1 MISVSCDKSGDVA
14 IVKCAG
20 RMVRGETV
28 DTLKRTVVAQG
39 GARIVVI
46 DLSEIEVLDGGG
58 LGMLVFLHRWAGDNG
73 IQLKLVNP
81 SHHVHE
87 MLERTGLDRILD
99 ISSLHDALKVLSSS
113 VDHPSW
119 NAGRQWRCALGC

>member
-28 DTLKRTVVAQG
+28 ETLKRTVVAQG

-46 DLSEIEVLDGGG
+46 DLSEIEALDGGG
-58 LGMLVFLHRWAGDNG
+58 LGMPAFLHRWAGDNG
-73 IQLKLVNP
+73 IQRKLVNP
-81 SHHVHE
+81 SNHVHG
-87 MLERTGLDRILD
+87 MLERTGLARSVA
-99 ISSLHDALKVLSSS
+99 SSHLHDA
-113 VDHPSW
+113 
-119 NAGRQWRCALGC
+119 

>member
-28 DTLKRTVVAQG
+28 DTLKRTVVAQE

-46 DLSEIEVLDGGG
+46 DLSEIEALDGGG

-113 VDHPSW
+113 VDHHSW
-119 NAGRQWRCALGC
+119 NAHREWRCALGC